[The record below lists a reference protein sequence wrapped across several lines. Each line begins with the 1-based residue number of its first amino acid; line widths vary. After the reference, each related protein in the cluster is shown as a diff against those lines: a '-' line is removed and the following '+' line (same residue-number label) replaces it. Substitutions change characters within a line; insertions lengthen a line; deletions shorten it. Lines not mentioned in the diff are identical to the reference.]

1 MTPRSNHL
9 QVLGGAVKCRI
20 MTATGILKGPTMSA
34 TLGHQIRCVCLALL
48 CVGASAAIVPQ
59 SHASSFSVPLAQA
72 GPAPAPTPSNVTVPG
87 RLYVVEGIVIVLL
100 FAGAIFAVCRSSG
113 RT

>member
-1 MTPRSNHL
+1 MSPRSNHL
-9 QVLGGAVKCRI
+9 QVPGRAVKCQAA
-20 MTATGILKGPTMSA
+20 TATGILKGPTMSA
-34 TLGHQIRCVCLALL
+34 TLGHRIRCATLAILCL
-48 CVGASAAIVPQ
+48 GASAAFVPE
-59 SHASSFSVPLAQA
+59 SHASSLPLAQA
-72 GPAPAPTPSNVTVPG
+72 GPAPAPAPSNVTVPG